1 MSISPDSFFSSIPA
15 PAESFLRRRAPLP
28 KVCFTILFLVL
39 TVSFSRYA
47 LAGTVLFATMPFLL
61 AAAAKLPVSVLL
73 FRIIP
78 ALPFILCTGIANLFF
93 DHAQV
98 AVFSLELSGGTV
110 ALLVLIAKTLASVGM
125 VLVLTSTTAFR
136 DLAGALRCLHVPCLL
151 ILVLQQLFRYL
162 ALLAPERLFHAQ
174 SGMQNHPA
182 QGMGKPRRTAFHQ
195 KRRSCRRRPC
205 RDAVPSFPCGQ
216 TASRPRERFAAG
228 VVHRHPAQCSV
239 MPIEENIMKIQLENL
254 TLERPGGVR
263 ALNGITLDFDSDR
276 CAAVA
281 LLGENGAGKSS
292 LLESIVGLITVHSGR
307 ILVDGMPLEKKNLS
321 QIRRKIGM
329 VFQNPD
335 HQLFSQTVKEDV
347 AFGPSNLNLPEEEI
361 RNRVENA
368 LKQMN
373 ILPLAGRDVT
383 QLSGGE
389 KRRAALAGVLA
400 MKPEAIL
407 LDEPT
412 AMLDPRAGREFAA
425 YLQDLPVLKIIATHD
440 LTFAARV
447 CPECVILQKGK
458 IAASGKTADI
468 LNRHDLLLQCGLE

>member
-1 MSISPDSFFSSIPA
+1 
-15 PAESFLRRRAPLP
+15 
-28 KVCFTILFLVL
+28 
-39 TVSFSRYA
+39 
-47 LAGTVLFATMPFLL
+47 
-61 AAAAKLPVSVLL
+61 
-73 FRIIP
+73 
-78 ALPFILCTGIANLFF
+78 
-93 DHAQV
+93 
-98 AVFSLELSGGTV
+98 
-110 ALLVLIAKTLASVGM
+110 
-125 VLVLTSTTAFR
+125 
-136 DLAGALRCLHVPCLL
+136 
-151 ILVLQQLFRYL
+151 
-162 ALLAPERLFHAQ
+162 
-174 SGMQNHPA
+174 
-182 QGMGKPRRTAFHQ
+182 
-195 KRRSCRRRPC
+195 
-205 RDAVPSFPCGQ
+205 
-216 TASRPRERFAAG
+216 
-228 VVHRHPAQCSV
+228 
-239 MPIEENIMKIQLENL
+239 MKIQLENL
-254 TLERPGGVR
+254 TLERPGGIR
-263 ALNGITLDFDSDR
+263 AINGISLDFDSDR
-276 CAAVA
+276 CTAVA

-321 QIRRKIGM
+321 QIRSKIGM

-335 HQLFSQTVKEDV
+335 HQLFSQTVEEDV

-361 RNRVENA
+361 RNRVETA

-400 MKPEAIL
+400 MKPETIL